1 MHEKG
6 GHGSQGYGY
15 EWSLDEAKKNILRT
29 HTTAVSA
36 RMLYKL
42 AQQKVGVLIAP
53 LLKQL
58 KKKRKA

>member
-1 MHEKG
+1 MHEHG

-15 EWSLDEAKKNILRT
+15 DWSREEATKNILRT

-42 AQQKVGVLIAP
+42 VCACVCEW
-53 LLKQL
+53 
-58 KKKRKA
+58 